1 MDAAQAK
8 ADELDRD
15 VTQRHETLQREAKM
29 LEERKERALEG
40 LRDLAAQIQ
49 DALAEPLV
57 REEELVD
64 ALDVERRR

>member
-1 MDAAQAK
+1 
-8 ADELDRD
+8 
-15 VTQRHETLQREAKM
+15 M
-29 LEERKERALEG
+29 LEDRKERAVEG

-49 DALAEPLV
+49 DALAEPL